1 MFNRKLKTCATVSKL
16 PRISVVQRMIYHLSL
31 HTAGLIAGAFLVVVG
46 VLGLIKP
53 NFAQVV
59 KQFPRSQIAGVVL
72 LTICLAWTMWLLATI
87 QMGEF
92 ASFRRP
98 LLIALPIGYVL
109 ALFFV
114 DEFLAVRA
122 LGILCL
128 LVAEPLLDAA
138 FLRYETSRLLVTV
151 FAYLL
156 IIAGLFWVAI
166 PYVLRDQINWSARS
180 VFRWRFLHAI
190 VLVYGCVILK
200 FTFTQ
205 Y

>member
-1 MFNRKLKTCATVSKL
+1 
-16 PRISVVQRMIYHLSL
+16 MIYHLSL
-31 HTAGLIAGAFLVVVG
+31 HTAGVIAGAFLVVLG
-46 VLGLIKP
+46 VLGLMKP
-53 NFAQVV
+53 DFAQVV
-59 KQFPRSQIAGVVL
+59 KQFPRSRFAGVVL
-72 LTICLAWTMWLLATI
+72 LTICLGWTFWLLATI

-92 ASFRRP
+92 SSFRRP

-109 ALFFV
+109 TLFFV

-138 FLRYETSRLLVTV
+138 FLRYETSRLFVTV

-166 PYVLRDQINWSARS
+166 PYVLRDQLNWIARS
-180 VFRWRFLHAI
+180 VFRWRCLHAI
-190 VLVYGCVILK
+190 ELIYGGVLLG
-200 FTFTQ
+200 FAFTQ

>member
-1 MFNRKLKTCATVSKL
+1 
-16 PRISVVQRMIYHLSL
+16 MIYHLSL
-31 HTAGLIAGAFLVVVG
+31 QTAGIIAGAFLI
-46 VLGLIKP
+46 LMSLPGLFKP
-53 NFAQVV
+53 DLANVAQR
-59 KQFPRSQIAGVVL
+59 FPRSHIAGVVL
-72 LTICLAWTMWLLATI
+72 LTISLLWTFWLLYTI

-92 ASFRRP
+92 AGFRRP
-98 LLIALPIGYVL
+98 LLIALPVGYIL
-109 ALFFV
+109 TLFFV

-128 LVAEPLLDAA
+128 LAAEPLLDAA
-138 FLRYETSRLLVTV
+138 FLHYETSRLLLTV

-166 PYVLRDQINWSARS
+166 PYVLRDQINWTARS
-180 VFRWRFLHAI
+180 VFRWRCLHAI
-190 VLVYGCVILK
+190 ALVYGCVILR

>member
-1 MFNRKLKTCATVSKL
+1 
-16 PRISVVQRMIYHLSL
+16 MIYHLSL

-46 VLGLIKP
+46 VLGLMKP
-53 NFAQVV
+53 AFSQVV
-59 KQFPRSQIAGVVL
+59 KQFPRSRVAGVVL
-72 LTICLAWTMWLLATI
+72 LTICLGWTIWLVATI

-98 LLIALPIGYVL
+98 LLIALPIGYLL

-166 PYVLRDQINWSARS
+166 PYLLRDQINWSARS

-190 VLVYGCVILK
+190 ALVYGCVILR
-200 FTFTQ
+200 FAFTQ

>member
-1 MFNRKLKTCATVSKL
+1 
-16 PRISVVQRMIYHLSL
+16 MIYQLSL
-31 HTAGLIAGAFLVVVG
+31 HTAGIVVG
-46 VLGLIKP
+46 AVLILIGLVGLLKP
-53 NFAQVV
+53 DFADLMQR
-59 KQFPRSQIAGVVL
+59 FPRSHVAGVIL
-72 LTICLAWTMWLLATI
+72 LTICLLWTFWLLVTI

-92 ASFRRP
+92 SGFRRP

-109 ALFFV
+109 VLRFV

-128 LVAEPLLDAA
+128 LAAEPLLDAA
-138 FLRYETSRLLVTV
+138 FLRYETSRLLITV

-180 VFRWRFLHAI
+180 VLRWRCLHAI
-190 VLVYGCVILK
+190 ALIYGGVILT
-200 FTFTQ
+200 FAFTQ

>member
-1 MFNRKLKTCATVSKL
+1 
-16 PRISVVQRMIYHLSL
+16 MIYHLSL
-31 HTAGLIAGAFLVVVG
+31 HTAGIIAGAFLVVVG
-46 VLGLIKP
+46 VLGLMKP
-53 NFAQVV
+53 DFAQVV
-59 KQFPRSQIAGVVL
+59 KQFPRSRFAGVVL
-72 LTICLAWTMWLLATI
+72 LTICLAWTFWLLATI

-92 ASFRRP
+92 SNFRRP

-109 ALFFV
+109 TLFFV

-128 LVAEPLLDAA
+128 LAAEPLLDAA

-166 PYVLRDQINWSARS
+166 PYVLRDQLNWIARS
-180 VFRWRFLHAI
+180 AFRWRCLHAI
-190 VLVYGCVILK
+190 ELIYGGVLLG
-200 FTFTQ
+200 FAFTQ

>member
-1 MFNRKLKTCATVSKL
+1 
-16 PRISVVQRMIYHLSL
+16 MIYQLSL
-31 HTAGLIAGAFLVVVG
+31 HTAGVIAGAFLVVVG
-46 VLGLIKP
+46 VLGLMKP
-53 NFAQVV
+53 DFAQVV
-59 KQFPRSQIAGVVL
+59 KEFPRSRVAGVVL

-92 ASFRRP
+92 AGFRRP

-109 ALFFV
+109 TLFFV

-128 LVAEPLLDAA
+128 LAAEPLLDAA

-156 IIAGLFWVAI
+156 IV
-166 PYVLRDQINWSARS
+166 S
-180 VFRWRFLHAI
+180 VMFSVVI
-190 VLVYGCVILK
+190 SYVIL
-200 FTFTQ
+200 
-205 Y
+205 